1 MIHVLAQVEVE
12 DFDRFLEGFNSRG
25 LRLRRKH
32 GSHGAR
38 VFRHRDDAK
47 RVSLLLEWEGEEA
60 LEAFLADPDV
70 GEAMRLG
77 GAVGPPQMTLL
88 DAVEELPF

>member
-1 MIHVLAQVEVE
+1 MIHVLAEVRVE

-32 GSHGAR
+32 GSHGAL
-38 VFRHRDDAK
+38 VFRHRDDAS
-47 RVSLLLEWEGEEA
+47 RVSLLLEWEGEAA

-70 GEAMRLG
+70 RESMRLG
-77 GAVGPPQMTLL
+77 GVVGPPQLTLL